1 MLVSHPGT
9 CRFTR
14 SMWPKFTEIFAHS
27 DSIKST
33 EWTER
38 SHGSVHMHQDP
49 IRSKLQNFSGPHPI
63 PTPRKSF
70 SCMNMV
76 QEKLKSE
83 NKSLQANLS
92 RVMERMDTMRTENED
107 LRNNLDKANAQVVTT
122 ICSFERQELDYRG
135 KIARLEEQVRQMQLE
150 YTDPEMSKR
159 GKQLPIVKRFVDTLG
174 RIRELETVS
183 ELAHGVATIILLCSY
198 LSLHCLFCMA

>member
-1 MLVSHPGT
+1 
-9 CRFTR
+9 
-14 SMWPKFTEIFAHS
+14 
-27 DSIKST
+27 
-33 EWTER
+33 
-38 SHGSVHMHQDP
+38 
-49 IRSKLQNFSGPHPI
+49 
-63 PTPRKSF
+63 
-70 SCMNMV
+70 MV

-174 RIRELETVS
+174 RIRELETSKWTCPWSSHYNIIMFLSKFTLSV
-183 ELAHGVATIILLCSY
+183 LHGMIITK
-198 LSLHCLFCMA
+198 LHTPIS